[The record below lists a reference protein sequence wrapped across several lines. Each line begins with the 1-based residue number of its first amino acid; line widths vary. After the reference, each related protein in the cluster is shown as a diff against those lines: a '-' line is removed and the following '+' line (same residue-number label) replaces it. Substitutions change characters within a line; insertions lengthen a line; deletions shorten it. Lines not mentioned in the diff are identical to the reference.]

1 MHLYVKNVKAPPL
14 SVLCIMR
21 AGESATFM
29 AILLQ
34 GELGI
39 RIGSGKGFPRRLHKG
54 ALFGERA
61 LFDPGSTR
69 AADVLALTDG
79 FIGTMLFS
87 ELELLGETYPELMR
101 TFNLQLA
108 RGALE
113 EKLADTGMV
122 LDDLDGGALQR
133 NLEELLRAQ
142 QRARWKARHAEL
154 QAVREGLYADLHV
167 EAEEREASPQ
177 GRRGSASGGTGDEGG
192 GKKQSKKQG
201 LKGLFGGK
209 GRKKSA
215 LPAARNSGRHVV

>member
-113 EKLADTGMV
+113 EKLADSGMSIDE
-122 LDDLDGGALQR
+122 LDSDSLQR
-133 NLEELLRAQ
+133 QLQELMKRQAE
-142 QRARWKARHAEL
+142 ARWSARHAEL
-154 QAVREGLYADLHV
+154 VETREGLC
-167 EAEEREASPQ
+167 
-177 GRRGSASGGTGDEGG
+177 
-192 GKKQSKKQG
+192 
-201 LKGLFGGK
+201 
-209 GRKKSA
+209 
-215 LPAARNSGRHVV
+215 ARIIPRLTS